1 MHYII
6 IRILRH
12 KSLGRETN
20 TFLRSREKRSVKR
33 DRVRRTGWQ
42 ISIIQISKKN
52 PEFRWAFPVGSNL
65 DSSLFYHSYHYYH
78 HHYHIHHR
86 DIIIIILVNKKIK
99 YLISYNVVIVY
110 CSLFQEM
117 KLVLH
122 KLAEKMLP
130 IALFLCFAALT
141 VHSENS
147 DIPRT

>member
-1 MHYII
+1 MANINNTDI
-6 IRILRH
+6 QKEILNF
-12 KSLGRETN
+12 GEV
-20 TFLRSREKRSVKR
+20 F
-33 DRVRRTGWQ
+33 Q
-42 ISIIQISKKN
+42 
-52 PEFRWAFPVGSNL
+52 L
-65 DSSLFYHSYHYYH
+65 DPTLIAHCYHSYHYYH
-78 HHYHIHHR
+78 HHYHIHHH